1 MLQASADPPPEC
13 FDTRE
18 LIAASRHADHLSAPL
33 RGLRARLADELLG
46 RHPTRD
52 VLLHGDLV
60 PANVVVTSAGPRLI
74 DPIGRRGL
82 PAFDFGQLA
91 AAAEG
96 RGVRRLLPALLEGYG
111 ERPALIDEIA
121 AWEVLV
127 YLDKNLS
134 VPDSPAVP
142 RLLPL
147 AEALL
152 ELDDPAR
159 FVALHLT

>member
-1 MLQASADPPPEC
+1 
-13 FDTRE
+13 
-18 LIAASRHADHLSAPL
+18 
-33 RGLRARLADELLG
+33 
-46 RHPTRD
+46 

-82 PAFDFGQLA
+82 PAFDIGQLA

-96 RGVRRLLPALLEGYG
+96 RGIRCLLPALLEGYG
-111 ERPALIDEIA
+111 ERPVLIDEIT
-121 AWEVLV
+121 AWEVLM

-159 FVALHLT
+159 FVSLHLT